1 MSGFEKQAAS
11 KIKAASEKKD
21 DVREF
26 FFYPNSSKFQTLTL
40 FGHHSIVFIF
50 ITTYMCSH
58 SSIFR
63 VPKSKNLKTA
73 RNHYRANLQSY
84 RKKFQK

>member
-1 MSGFEKQAAS
+1 MSSFEKQAAS

-26 FFYPNSSKFQTLTL
+26 FLSKFQTLTL
-40 FGHHSIVFIF
+40 FGHHSIVFIL